1 MARERWWRWSG
12 ERREV
17 GWKATTAV
25 DKTAIRKRNTMEQAT
40 NDDDEPP
47 TRRGRGVAVVIIV
60 VVRVRVDD
68 CSLIGLELY
77 FEPY

>member
-1 MARERWWRWSG
+1 
-12 ERREV
+12 
-17 GWKATTAV
+17 
-25 DKTAIRKRNTMEQAT
+25 MEQAT

-60 VVRVRVDD
+60 VVRVDD